1 MDSTRH
7 EVEAAAEA
15 FIDAIA
21 HLRRQLEINES
32 LVHQALG
39 RFRSGASMTQTMTEV
54 PSAEERALAQ
64 DAVRAFYAAK
74 NRMRVAITTAAL
86 EEDLTVAEIAEVF
99 TIPHD
104 VVASISAEHPR
115 AEVS

>member
-1 MDSTRH
+1 MDSIRA

-21 HLRRQLEINES
+21 DLRRQLEINEA
-32 LVHQALG
+32 LVHQALNH
-39 RFRSGASMTQTMTEV
+39 FRSGASMARTMTEV
-54 PSAEERALAQ
+54 PSAGARASAQ
-64 DAVRAFYAAK
+64 DAVRSFYAGK
-74 NRMRVAITTAAL
+74 NRMRVAVTTAAL
-86 EEDLTVAEIAEVF
+86 EEGLSVAEIAEVF

-115 AEVS
+115 TEVS

>member
-1 MDSTRH
+1 MDSTRR
-7 EVEAAAEA
+7 EVEAAAA
-15 FIDAIA
+15 SFIEAIA
-21 HLRRQLEINES
+21 HLRRQLEINED
-32 LVHQALG
+32 LVHQALDF
-39 RFRSGASMTQTMTEV
+39 FRSGASMARTMTEV
-54 PSAEERALAQ
+54 PSAEARASAQ
-64 DAVRAFYAAK
+64 DAVRAFYAGK

-86 EEDLTVAEIAEVF
+86 EEGLSVAEIAEVF

>member
-1 MDSTRH
+1 MDSTRD

-21 HLRRQLEINES
+21 HLRQELEISEA
-32 LVHQALG
+32 LVHQALD
-39 RFRSGASMTQTMTEV
+39 RFRSGASMARTMTDV
-54 PSAEERALAQ
+54 PSGEARVAAQ

-74 NRMRVAITTAAL
+74 NRMRVAVTTAGL
-86 EEDLTVAEIAEVF
+86 EEGLSVAEVAEAF

-115 AEVS
+115 AEVR